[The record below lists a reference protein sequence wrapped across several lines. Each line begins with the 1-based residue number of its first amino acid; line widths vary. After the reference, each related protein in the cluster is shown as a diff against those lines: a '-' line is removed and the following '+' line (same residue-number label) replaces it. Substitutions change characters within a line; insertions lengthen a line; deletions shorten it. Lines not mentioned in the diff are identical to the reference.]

1 MKTKVFSVL
10 SALLFVCVSCFAG
23 DITVV
28 SGDLS
33 VIKNSS
39 IRATVK
45 FDYSDLVLEGKP
57 YMEHLKSRGE
67 DFVRD
72 WPSES
77 IASESYFIKCWNK
90 DNDEG
95 MQVSTSESSEY
106 LMYFH
111 VKEMHMG
118 SGAASMLVGF
128 GAGGASMSGTM
139 YIFKDLNSVPVL
151 TVEIDNQT
159 GRSGMT
165 EIVRR
170 TDLYGE
176 LAEDLVKTLKKAK
189 QSKVKPSTVAVKV
202 PNLGLT
208 KNSTVTVTAN
218 SEISVEEK
226 KVPQS
231 TAKKVEVPQKEQVST
246 QKNIESSSKVEA
258 QTGNGAYEKEKGIPY
273 TVIRAKS
280 ELTLNKKG
288 EAGSI
293 EEIVNEKRISIY
305 IDYSEALLNNKSI
318 DDFIEYMETAVR
330 EKERDAN
337 FRSNWESNYRN
348 SFTLAFIDKANE
360 VLADEDQIIRLTTKQ
375 DCKYALKVVVA
386 EFDDNGNNVCDY
398 LIVNIETGDV
408 IAHYRLEADGGRVGK
423 YIGLLEQGHAS
434 AGEVFGEFLAKKID
448 KIKD

>member
-1 MKTKVFSVL
+1 MKTKALGVIY
-10 SALLFVCVSCFAG
+10 ALLSISLSCFAG

-33 VIKNSS
+33 IIRNSS
-39 IRATVK
+39 VRATVK
-45 FDYSDLVLEGKP
+45 FDYSELILEGKP

-67 DFVRD
+67 DFVND

-77 IASESYFIKCWNK
+77 TASEAYFIRCWNK

-139 YIFKDLNSVPVL
+139 YIFKNLNSIPVL
-151 TVEIDNQT
+151 TVEIDDQT

-189 QSKVKPSTVAVKV
+189 QSKIKPSTMAVKV
-202 PNLGLT
+202 PNVTLIENGTAIVPT
-208 KNSTVTVTAN
+208 K
-218 SEISVEEK
+218 SV
-226 KVPQS
+226 
-231 TAKKVEVPQKEQVST
+231 A
-246 QKNIESSSKVEA
+246 SKVENIEVSNKTNKEVVA
-258 QTGNGAYEKEKGIPY
+258 KKETPTPNVVSSNMPILENGTYEKEKGISQA
-273 TVIRAKS
+273 IINAKS
-280 ELTLNKKG
+280 DLTLNKKG
-288 EAGSI
+288 EAGSV
-293 EEIVNEKRISIY
+293 EELVSEKRLSIY

-318 DDFIEYMETAVR
+318 DDFIEFMETSVR

-337 FRSNWESNYRN
+337 FRTNWETKYRN

-360 VLADEDQIIRLTTKQ
+360 ALADEDQIIRLTTKQ
-375 DCKYALKVVVA
+375 DCKYALKISVI
-386 EFDDNGNNVCDY
+386 EFDDNGNNTCDY
-398 LIVNIETGDV
+398 LLVNTETGNV

-434 AGEVFGEFLAKKID
+434 AGEVFGEFLAEKID